1 MDNLSEHNQ
10 FCSSILHF
18 WSAIKNL
25 ISAELHAHV
34 NKRVSQNCN
43 TTCEVWVRG
52 YHMAIL
58 LANVHHNIL
67 LWREVLQR
75 PPVNSQSS
83 KGKWST
89 KRNVPEMGGAIW
101 LRVPGSNMTARQSGG
116 KATLLSGNSLVPRPR
131 PAFRRLTFLREK
143 ISRQTFTSS
152 IATC

>member
-34 NKRVSQNCN
+34 HKRVSQNYN
-43 TTCEVWVRG
+43 TTREVWVWG

-58 LANVHHNIL
+58 LANVRHNIL
-67 LWREVLQR
+67 LWREILQR

-101 LRVPGSNMTARQSGG
+101 SRVPGGNMAWLRDSLAVKPRYCLAIASFPGPAQLSVDRLFFMRRCRD
-116 KATLLSGNSLVPRPR
+116 KHLLAV
-131 PAFRRLTFLREK
+131 
-143 ISRQTFTSS
+143 
-152 IATC
+152 